1 MSKIGVISDT
11 HDMLRDEVV
20 EILKGCDYI
29 IHSGDICNQTIFQR
43 LESIA
48 PLYAVRGNNDFGKWA
63 KSLKGEL
70 YFEIDGI
77 SFYMV
82 HDRNSIPYYLD
93 NVDII
98 IYGHSHKYSCEM
110 IDNVLWLNPGNCGRK
125 RFFLDISM
133 AVLDISDGRYRVM
146 KQLFND

>member
-11 HDMLRDEVV
+11 HDMIRDEVV

-29 IHSGDICNQTIFQR
+29 IHGGDICNQAILQR

-48 PLYAVRGNNDFGKWA
+48 PLYVVRGNNDFGKWA
-63 KSLKGEL
+63 KPLKERL
-70 YFEIDGI
+70 RFEIDGL

-82 HDRNSIPYYLD
+82 HDRDSLPYHLD
-93 NVDII
+93 GIDII

-110 IDNVLWLNPGNCGRK
+110 INNVLWLNPGSCGRR

-133 AVLDISDGRYRVM
+133 AILETSDGGYRVM
-146 KQLFND
+146 KQVFDD